1 MSRHKELDRSFSP
14 GAILFDDDLLTT
26 PPTFEELLSQSMLSI
41 LRSVFEYSGDTAD
54 AVCLF
59 IEFNRFSDDV
69 SYMPMFRYGKDFYN
83 ADEISVMSESGKS
96 TDVDKSKSE
105 SWLDDLLRDYITK
118 SLVPLYG
125 RHHKMIPTQIWVF
138 YDLVE
143 EKHTDEMAIHL
154 HVMYD
159 LSTNSRTKTSDI
171 DESVRSWV
179 SRTMSIHS
187 VSVQPNRG
195 NIN

>member
-41 LRSVFEYSGDTAD
+41 LRSIFEYSGDTAD

-69 SYMPMFRYGKDFYN
+69 SYIPMFRYGKDFYN
-83 ADEISVMSESGKS
+83 ADEISVMSESSKS
-96 TDVDKSKSE
+96 TDVDNRSE

-118 SLVPLYG
+118 SLVPLYD
-125 RHHKMIPTQIWVF
+125 RHHKMFPTQIWVF
-138 YDLVE
+138 YDLIE

>member
-1 MSRHKELDRSFSP
+1 MSRHKEMDRSFSP
-14 GAILFDDDLLTT
+14 GAIIFDDDLLTS
-26 PPTFEELLSQSMLSI
+26 PPMFEELLSQSMLSI
-41 LRSVFEYSGDTAD
+41 LKSVFEYSGDTAD

-59 IEFNRFSDDV
+59 IEFNRFSGDV
-69 SYMPMFRYGKDFYN
+69 YYMPMFRYGKDFYN
-83 ADEISVMSESGKS
+83 AEEISVMSENSKS
-96 TDVDKSKSE
+96 TDVDRSE
-105 SWLDDLLRDYITK
+105 SWLDDLLRDYITN
-118 SLVPLYG
+118 SLVPMYD

-159 LSTNSRTKTSDI
+159 LSTNNRTKTSDI

-179 SRTMSIHS
+179 SRTMRLPS
-187 VSVQPNRG
+187 VSAQPNRG

>member
-1 MSRHKELDRSFSP
+1 MSWHKELDRGFSP

-83 ADEISVMSESGKS
+83 ADEISVMSENSKS
-96 TDVDKSKSE
+96 TDVDNKSE
-105 SWLDDLLRDYITK
+105 SWLDDLLGDYITN

-143 EKHTDEMAIHL
+143 EKHTDEMAMHL

-159 LSTNSRTKTSDI
+159 LSTDNEAKISDI

-179 SRTMSIHS
+179 SRTMRMPS
-187 VSVQPNRG
+187 VSAQPNRG

>member
-1 MSRHKELDRSFSP
+1 MSRHKELDRIFSP
-14 GAILFDDDLLTT
+14 GSILFDDDLLTP
-26 PPTFEELLSQSMLSI
+26 PPTFEELLSQSLLSI
-41 LRSVFEYSGDTAD
+41 LRSVFEYSGDTSD

-59 IEFNRFSDDV
+59 IEFNRFSNDV

-83 ADEISVMSESGKS
+83 ADEISVMSESSKS
-96 TDVDKSKSE
+96 TDVDNRSE
-105 SWLDDLLRDYITK
+105 SWLDDLLRDYITN

-138 YDLVE
+138 YDLIE

-159 LSTNSRTKTSDI
+159 LSTNNRTKTSDI

>member
-1 MSRHKELDRSFSP
+1 MSRHKEMDRSFSL
-14 GAILFDDDLLTT
+14 GVILFDDDLLTP
-26 PPTFEELLSQSMLSI
+26 PPTFEELLSQSLLSV

-69 SYMPMFRYGKDFYN
+69 SYIPLFRYGKDFYN
-83 ADEISVMSESGKS
+83 ADEISVMSENSKS
-96 TDVDKSKSE
+96 TDVDRSE
-105 SWLDDLLRDYITK
+105 FWLDDLLKDYITN

-154 HVMYD
+154 HSMYD
-159 LSTNSRTKTSDI
+159 LSSNRKTKISDI

-179 SRTMSIHS
+179 SRTMIMPSAS
-187 VSVQPNRG
+187 AQPNKG

>member
-14 GAILFDDDLLTT
+14 GAILFDDDLLTP
-26 PPTFEELLSQSMLSI
+26 PPTFEELLSQSVLSV

-83 ADEISVMSESGKS
+83 ADEISVMSDRVKS
-96 TDVDKSKSE
+96 TDVDKSE

-143 EKHTDEMAIHL
+143 EKRTDEMAIHL

-159 LSTNSRTKTSDI
+159 LSTNNESKISDI

-179 SRTMSIHS
+179 SRTMSIQS
-187 VSVQPNRG
+187 ISAQPNRG

>member
-1 MSRHKELDRSFSP
+1 MSRHKELDRIFSP
-14 GAILFDDDLLTT
+14 GSILFDDDLLTP
-26 PPTFEELLSQSMLSI
+26 PPTFEELLSQSLLSV
-41 LRSVFEYSGDTAD
+41 LRSVFEYSGDTSD

-59 IEFNRFSDDV
+59 IEFNRFSNDV

-83 ADEISVMSESGKS
+83 ANEISVMSESNKS
-96 TDVDKSKSE
+96 TDVDRSE
-105 SWLDDLLRDYITK
+105 SWLDDLLKNYITN
-118 SLVPLYG
+118 SLVPMYD

-159 LSTNSRTKTSDI
+159 LSTNNRTKTSDI

-179 SRTMSIHS
+179 SRTMRLPS

>member
-14 GAILFDDDLLTT
+14 GSILFDDDLLTT

-41 LRSVFEYSGDTAD
+41 LRSIFEYSGDTAD

-59 IEFNRFSDDV
+59 IEFSRFSDDV

-83 ADEISVMSESGKS
+83 ADEISVMSENSKS
-96 TDVDKSKSE
+96 TDVDNRSE
-105 SWLDDLLRDYITK
+105 SWLDNLLRDYITK
-118 SLVPLYG
+118 SLVPLYD

-138 YDLVE
+138 YDLIE

-179 SRTMSIHS
+179 SRTMNIQS
-187 VSVQPNRG
+187 VSAQPNRG

>member
-14 GAILFDDDLLTT
+14 GAILFDDDLLTP
-26 PPTFEELLSQSMLSI
+26 PPTFEELLSQSMLSV

-59 IEFNRFSDDV
+59 VEFNRFSDNV

-83 ADEISVMSESGKS
+83 ADEISIMSDRVKS
-96 TDVDKSKSE
+96 TDVDKSE

-159 LSTNSRTKTSDI
+159 LSTSNENKISDI

-179 SRTMSIHS
+179 SRTMSIQS
-187 VSVQPNRG
+187 VSAQPNRG

>member
-83 ADEISVMSESGKS
+83 ADEISVMSENSKS
-96 TDVDKSKSE
+96 TDVDNRSE
-105 SWLDDLLRDYITK
+105 SWLDNLLRDYITK
-118 SLVPLYG
+118 SLVPLYD

-138 YDLVE
+138 YDLIE

-179 SRTMSIHS
+179 SRTMNIQS
-187 VSVQPNRG
+187 VSAQPNRG

>member
-59 IEFNRFSDDV
+59 IEFSKSSSDV

-83 ADEISVMSESGKS
+83 ADEISVMSESSKS

-105 SWLDDLLRDYITK
+105 SWLDGLLRDYITN

-125 RHHKMIPTQIWVF
+125 RHHKMLPTQIWVF

-159 LSTNSRTKTSDI
+159 LSTNNEAKISDI

>member
-14 GAILFDDDLLTT
+14 GSILFDDDLLTT
-26 PPTFEELLSQSMLSI
+26 TPTFEELLSQSMLSI
-41 LRSVFEYSGDTAD
+41 LRSIFEYSGDTAD

-83 ADEISVMSESGKS
+83 ADEISVMSENSKS
-96 TDVDKSKSE
+96 TDVDNKSE
-105 SWLDDLLRDYITK
+105 SWLDDLLGDYITN

-143 EKHTDEMAIHL
+143 EKHTDEMAMHL

-159 LSTNSRTKTSDI
+159 LSTDNEAKISDI

-179 SRTMSIHS
+179 SRTMRMPS
-187 VSVQPNRG
+187 VSAQPNRG

>member
-1 MSRHKELDRSFSP
+1 MSRHKELDRGFSP

-179 SRTMSIHS
+179 SRTMILPSIS
-187 VSVQPNRG
+187 AQPNRG

>member
-1 MSRHKELDRSFSP
+1 MSRHKELDRGFSP

-83 ADEISVMSESGKS
+83 ADEISVMSENSKS
-96 TDVDKSKSE
+96 TDVDNKSE
-105 SWLDDLLRDYITK
+105 SWLDDLLRDYITN

-125 RHHKMIPTQIWVF
+125 LHHKMIPTQIWVF

-159 LSTNSRTKTSDI
+159 LSTNNETRVSDI

>member
-1 MSRHKELDRSFSP
+1 MSRHKELDRGFSP
-14 GAILFDDDLLTT
+14 GAILFDDDLLTS
-26 PPTFEELLSQSMLSI
+26 PPTFEELLSQSMLSV

-59 IEFNRFSDDV
+59 IEFSKSSSDV
-69 SYMPMFRYGKDFYN
+69 SYMPLFRYGKDFYN
-83 ADEISVMSESGKS
+83 ADEISVMSESSRS
-96 TDVDKSKSE
+96 TDVDKSKPE
-105 SWLDDLLRDYITK
+105 SWLDDLLRDYITN

-159 LSTNSRTKTSDI
+159 LSTNNETRVSDI

-179 SRTMSIHS
+179 SRTMILPSIGA
-187 VSVQPNRG
+187 QPNRG

>member
-41 LRSVFEYSGDTAD
+41 LRSIFEYSGDTAD

-83 ADEISVMSESGKS
+83 ANEISVMSESSKS
-96 TDVDKSKSE
+96 TDVDRSE
-105 SWLDDLLRDYITK
+105 SWLDDLLRDYITN

-159 LSTNSRTKTSDI
+159 LSTNNRTKTSDI

-179 SRTMSIHS
+179 SRTMILPSIS
-187 VSVQPNRG
+187 AQPNRG

>member
-1 MSRHKELDRSFSP
+1 MSQHKELDRIFSP
-14 GAILFDDDLLTT
+14 GSILFDDDLLTP
-26 PPTFEELLSQSMLSI
+26 PPTFEELLSQSLLSI
-41 LRSVFEYSGDTAD
+41 LRSVFEYSGDTSD

-59 IEFNRFSDDV
+59 IEFNRFSNDV

-83 ADEISVMSESGKS
+83 ADEISVMSESSKS
-96 TDVDKSKSE
+96 TDVDNRSE
-105 SWLDDLLRDYITK
+105 SWLDDLLRDYITN

-138 YDLVE
+138 YDLIE

-159 LSTNSRTKTSDI
+159 LSTNNRTKTSDI

-187 VSVQPNRG
+187 VSAQPNRG

>member
-41 LRSVFEYSGDTAD
+41 LRSIFEYSGDTAD

-83 ADEISVMSESGKS
+83 ANEISVMSESSKS
-96 TDVDKSKSE
+96 TDVDKSKPE
-105 SWLDDLLRDYITK
+105 SWLDDLLKDYITN
-118 SLVPLYG
+118 SLIPMYR

-154 HVMYD
+154 HIMYD
-159 LSTNSRTKTSDI
+159 LSTNNRTKTSDI

-179 SRTMSIHS
+179 SRTMILPSIS
-187 VSVQPNRG
+187 AQPNRG

>member
-41 LRSVFEYSGDTAD
+41 LRSIFEYSGDTAD

-83 ADEISVMSESGKS
+83 ADEISVMSENSKS
-96 TDVDKSKSE
+96 TDVDNRSE
-105 SWLDDLLRDYITK
+105 SWLDNLLRDYITK
-118 SLVPLYG
+118 SLVPLYD

-159 LSTNSRTKTSDI
+159 LSTNNRTKTSDI

>member
-1 MSRHKELDRSFSP
+1 MSRHKELDRSFSL
-14 GAILFDDDLLTT
+14 GAILFDDDLLTP
-26 PPTFEELLSQSMLSI
+26 PPTFEELLSQSVLSV

-83 ADEISVMSESGKS
+83 ADEISVMSDRVKS
-96 TDVDKSKSE
+96 TDVDKSE

-143 EKHTDEMAIHL
+143 EKRTDEMAIHL

-159 LSTNSRTKTSDI
+159 LSTNNESKISDI

-179 SRTMSIHS
+179 SRTMSIQS
-187 VSVQPNRG
+187 ISAQPNRG

>member
-83 ADEISVMSESGKS
+83 ADEISVMSENSKS
-96 TDVDKSKSE
+96 TDVDNRSE
-105 SWLDDLLRDYITK
+105 SWLDDLLRDYITS

-138 YDLVE
+138 YDLIE

-159 LSTNSRTKTSDI
+159 LSINNKTEISDI

-179 SRTMSIHS
+179 SRTMILPSIS
-187 VSVQPNRG
+187 AQPNRG

>member
-1 MSRHKELDRSFSP
+1 MSRHKELDRGFSP

-26 PPTFEELLSQSMLSI
+26 PPTFEELLSRSMLSI

-83 ADEISVMSESGKS
+83 TDEISVMSENSKS
-96 TDVDKSKSE
+96 TDVDNKSE
-105 SWLDDLLRDYITK
+105 SWLDDLLGDYITN

-143 EKHTDEMAIHL
+143 EKHTDEMAMHL

-159 LSTNSRTKTSDI
+159 LSTDNEAKISDI

-179 SRTMSIHS
+179 SRTMRMPS
-187 VSVQPNRG
+187 VSAQPNRG

>member
-1 MSRHKELDRSFSP
+1 MSRHKELDRGFSP

-83 ADEISVMSESGKS
+83 ADEISVMSENSKS
-96 TDVDKSKSE
+96 TDVDNRSE
-105 SWLDDLLRDYITK
+105 SWLDNLLRDYITK
-118 SLVPLYG
+118 SLVPLYD

-138 YDLVE
+138 YDLIE

-179 SRTMSIHS
+179 SRTMNIQS
-187 VSVQPNRG
+187 VSAQPNRG

>member
-1 MSRHKELDRSFSP
+1 MSRHKELDRNFSP

-59 IEFNRFSDDV
+59 IEFSKSSSDV

-83 ADEISVMSESGKS
+83 ADEISVMSKSSKS
-96 TDVDKSKSE
+96 TDVDSRSE
-105 SWLDDLLRDYITK
+105 SWLDDLLRDYITN

>member
-41 LRSVFEYSGDTAD
+41 LRSIFEYSGDTAD

-59 IEFNRFSDDV
+59 IEFNWFSDDV

-83 ADEISVMSESGKS
+83 ADEISVMSKSNKS
-96 TDVDKSKSE
+96 TDVDSRSE
-105 SWLDDLLRDYITK
+105 SWLDDLLGDYITK
-118 SLVPLYG
+118 SLVPLYD

-138 YDLVE
+138 YDLIE

>member
-1 MSRHKELDRSFSP
+1 MSRHKELDRGFSP

-154 HVMYD
+154 HIMYD

>member
-1 MSRHKELDRSFSP
+1 MSRHKELDRIFSP
-14 GAILFDDDLLTT
+14 GSILFDDDLLTP
-26 PPTFEELLSQSMLSI
+26 PPTFEELLSQSLLSI
-41 LRSVFEYSGDTAD
+41 LRSVFEYSGDTSD

-59 IEFNRFSDDV
+59 IEFNRFSNDV
-69 SYMPMFRYGKDFYN
+69 SYIPMFRYGKDFYT
-83 ADEISVMSESGKS
+83 ADEITVMSESSKS
-96 TDVDKSKSE
+96 TDVDNRSE
-105 SWLDDLLRDYITK
+105 SWLDDLLRDYITN

-138 YDLVE
+138 YDLIE

-159 LSTNSRTKTSDI
+159 LSTNNRTKTSDI

>member
-14 GAILFDDDLLTT
+14 GSILFDDDLLTT

-83 ADEISVMSESGKS
+83 ADEISVMSESSKS
-96 TDVDKSKSE
+96 TDVDRSE
-105 SWLDDLLRDYITK
+105 SWLDNLLRDYITN
-118 SLVPLYG
+118 SLVPMYD

>member
-1 MSRHKELDRSFSP
+1 MSDCSRTDRSFSP
-14 GAILFDDDLLTT
+14 GSILFDDDLLTT

-41 LRSVFEYSGDTAD
+41 LRSIFEYSGDTAD

-59 IEFNRFSDDV
+59 IEFSRFSDDV

-83 ADEISVMSESGKS
+83 ADEISVMSENSKS
-96 TDVDKSKSE
+96 TDVDNRSE
-105 SWLDDLLRDYITK
+105 SWLDNLLRDYITK
-118 SLVPLYG
+118 SLVPLYD

-138 YDLVE
+138 YDLIE

-179 SRTMSIHS
+179 SRTMNIQS
-187 VSVQPNRG
+187 VSAQPNRG

>member
-14 GAILFDDDLLTT
+14 GAILFDDDLLTP
-26 PPTFEELLSQSMLSI
+26 PPTFEELLSQSMLSV

-59 IEFNRFSDDV
+59 VEFNRFSDNV
-69 SYMPMFRYGKDFYN
+69 SYMPLFRYGKDFYN
-83 ADEISVMSESGKS
+83 ADEISVVSDRVKS
-96 TDVDKSKSE
+96 TDVDKSG
-105 SWLDDLLRDYITK
+105 SWLDDLLRNYITK

-159 LSTNSRTKTSDI
+159 LSTNNRAKTSDI

-179 SRTMSIHS
+179 SRTMSIQS
-187 VSVQPNRG
+187 VSAQPNRG

>member
-59 IEFNRFSDDV
+59 IEFSKSSSDV

-83 ADEISVMSESGKS
+83 ADEISIMSESSKS
-96 TDVDKSKSE
+96 TYVDKSKSE
-105 SWLDDLLRDYITK
+105 SWLDGLLRDYITN

-159 LSTNSRTKTSDI
+159 LSTNNEAKISDI

-179 SRTMSIHS
+179 SRTMSIQS
-187 VSVQPNRG
+187 VSAQPNRG

>member
-14 GAILFDDDLLTT
+14 GAILFDDDLLTS

-41 LRSVFEYSGDTAD
+41 LRSIFEYSGDTAD

-83 ADEISVMSESGKS
+83 ADEISVMSESSKS
-96 TDVDKSKSE
+96 TDVDRSE
-105 SWLDDLLRDYITK
+105 SHLDDLLKDYITN

-143 EKHTDEMAIHL
+143 EKRTDEMAIHL
-154 HVMYD
+154 YSMYD
-159 LSTNSRTKTSDI
+159 LSRSRETKISDI

-179 SRTMSIHS
+179 SRTMNIQS
-187 VSVQPNRG
+187 VSAQPNRG

>member
-14 GAILFDDDLLTT
+14 GSILFDDDLLTT

-83 ADEISVMSESGKS
+83 ADEISVMSESSKS
-96 TDVDKSKSE
+96 TDVDRSE
-105 SWLDDLLRDYITK
+105 SWLDNLLRDYITN
-118 SLVPLYG
+118 SLVPMYD

-159 LSTNSRTKTSDI
+159 LSTNNETRVSDI

>member
-1 MSRHKELDRSFSP
+1 MSRHKELDRIFSP
-14 GAILFDDDLLTT
+14 GSILFDDDLLTPT
-26 PPTFEELLSQSMLSI
+26 PTFEELLSQSLLSI
-41 LRSVFEYSGDTAD
+41 LRSVFEYSGDTSD

-59 IEFNRFSDDV
+59 IEFNRFSNDV
-69 SYMPMFRYGKDFYN
+69 SYMPLFRYGKDFYN
-83 ADEISVMSESGKS
+83 ADEISVMSESSKS
-96 TDVDKSKSE
+96 TDVDSRSE
-105 SWLDDLLRDYITK
+105 SWLDDLLGDYITK

>member
-14 GAILFDDDLLTT
+14 GSILFDDDLLTT

>member
-1 MSRHKELDRSFSP
+1 MSRHKELDRGFSP

-41 LRSVFEYSGDTAD
+41 LRSIFEYSGDTAD

-83 ADEISVMSESGKS
+83 ADEISVMSENSKS
-96 TDVDKSKSE
+96 TDVDNKSE
-105 SWLDDLLRDYITK
+105 SWLDDLLGDYITN

-143 EKHTDEMAIHL
+143 EKHTDEMAMHL

-159 LSTNSRTKTSDI
+159 LSTDNEAKISDI

-179 SRTMSIHS
+179 SRTMRMPS
-187 VSVQPNRG
+187 VSAQPNRG

>member
-14 GAILFDDDLLTT
+14 GSILFDDDLLTT

-83 ADEISVMSESGKS
+83 ADEISVMSENSKS
-96 TDVDKSKSE
+96 TDVDNRSE
-105 SWLDDLLRDYITK
+105 SWLDDLLRDYITN
-118 SLVPLYG
+118 SLISMYR

-159 LSTNSRTKTSDI
+159 LSTNSRTKTSGI

>member
-1 MSRHKELDRSFSP
+1 MSRHKELDRGFSP

-69 SYMPMFRYGKDFYN
+69 SYMPLFRYGKDFYN
-83 ADEISVMSESGKS
+83 ADEISVMSESSKS
-96 TDVDKSKSE
+96 TDVDKFKSE
-105 SWLDDLLRDYITK
+105 SWFDDLLRDYITS

-125 RHHKMIPTQIWVF
+125 RHRKMLPTQIWVF

-143 EKHTDEMAIHL
+143 EKRTDEMAIHL

-159 LSTNSRTKTSDI
+159 LSANNETRVSDI

-179 SRTMSIHS
+179 SRTMILPSIS
-187 VSVQPNRG
+187 AQPNRG

>member
-14 GAILFDDDLLTT
+14 GSILFDDDLLTT
-26 PPTFEELLSQSMLSI
+26 SPTFEELLSQSMLSV
-41 LRSVFEYSGDTAD
+41 LRSIFEYSGDTAD

-59 IEFNRFSDDV
+59 IEFSKSSSDV

-83 ADEISVMSESGKS
+83 ADEISVMSENSKS
-96 TDVDKSKSE
+96 TDVDNRSE
-105 SWLDDLLRDYITK
+105 SWLDDLLRDYITN

-125 RHHKMIPTQIWVF
+125 RHHKMIPAQIWVF

>member
-14 GAILFDDDLLTT
+14 GAILFDDDLLTP
-26 PPTFEELLSQSMLSI
+26 PPTFEELLSQSVLSV

-83 ADEISVMSESGKS
+83 ADEISVMSDRVKP
-96 TDVDKSKSE
+96 TDVDKSE

-143 EKHTDEMAIHL
+143 EKRTDEMAIHL

-159 LSTNSRTKTSDI
+159 LSTNNESKISDI

-179 SRTMSIHS
+179 SRTMSIQS
-187 VSVQPNRG
+187 ISAQPNRG